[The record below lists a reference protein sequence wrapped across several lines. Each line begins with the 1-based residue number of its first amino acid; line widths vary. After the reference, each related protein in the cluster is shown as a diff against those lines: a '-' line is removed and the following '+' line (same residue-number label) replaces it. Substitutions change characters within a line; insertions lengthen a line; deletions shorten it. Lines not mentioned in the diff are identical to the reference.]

1 MEMNDKYFEIKRND
15 ILASNLIAEII
26 SAQIMLQPSTKE
38 FDLDGWWFDIKR
50 SVLDDCEERFTSHN
64 PAWQSSKV
72 ECRHGVR

>member
-38 FDLDGWWFDIKR
+38 FDLDGWWFDMKR
-50 SVLDDCEERFTSHN
+50 SVLDDCEERFTSV
-64 PAWQSSKV
+64 KFTL
-72 ECRHGVR
+72 ED